1 MFEPGGSS
9 FPEESFKDSSTVT
22 NVGSDSVSHDPFA
35 DLSSVSLPSQTTE
48 NTLNISSPLDL
59 GSSSQELTPPVNSLS
74 GLSGQGSSIISSD
87 PLSDLSSVALQTSGI
102 DLKANSSITDSKSN
116 TPVFDT
122 PVEAAAGFGNV
133 GSSPFS
139 GDPFAD
145 LNVSVTKDTSENIS
159 MSANV
164 HASGI
169 DTIDTTPTEQKATV
183 KSENASISDS
193 FGGIGGF
200 SESVFSS
207 DPFAGSDVFG
217 GDQMFSSGNTT
228 DPYAAFAAL
237 GNTNQV
243 SDSGSDLP
251 APPSDWFT
259 SVEKDA
265 LKSDQSD
272 LGSLTQPTKTS
283 SANVD
288 FSVQTSVSDPF
299 LSASETSS
307 LFSSSNLSPSDDSK
321 PPPIPKKQ
329 GPPRPRPPSISK
341 DGGSAT
347 EKVGGNQNKSAVRYS
362 SFFTCTVASKWLDT
376 ASSEFPCPVVYLS
389 KAHQAQ

>member
-1 MFEPGGSS
+1 MFEPGGSP

-59 GSSSQELTPPVNSLS
+59 GSSSQELIPPVNSLS
-74 GLSGQGSSIISSD
+74 GLSGQGSSIVSSD

-102 DLKANSSITDSKSN
+102 DLKASSSITNSKSN
-116 TPVFDT
+116 TPAFDT
-122 PVEAAAGFGNV
+122 PVETAAGFGNV

-145 LNVSVTKDTSENIS
+145 LNVSVTKDTAENIS
-159 MSANV
+159 MTANV
-164 HASGI
+164 HESGI
-169 DTIDTTPTEQKATV
+169 DTIGTTSTEQV
-183 KSENASISDS
+183 KSENATMSDS
-193 FGGIGGF
+193 FNGMGGF

-207 DPFAGSDVFG
+207 DPFAGSDIFG
-217 GDQMFSSGNTT
+217 GDQMFSSSNTT
-228 DPYAAFAAL
+228 DPYVALAAL
-237 GNTNQV
+237 GDTNQV

-307 LFSSSNLSPSDDSK
+307 LFSSSNFSPSDDSK

-362 SFFTCTVASKWLDT
+362 SFFTCTVASKWPDT